1 MRTHNPVHH
10 SARALRSRM
19 AYALLLCLV
28 IIWAAVFWELDRSRN
43 SVIHEAEVRTQV
55 QSRVFAENSRSVIK
69 RINEILLDMRA
80 QWSGDWR
87 AFANEIRQRQESVQ
101 DITFQLTVIDKN
113 GILAF
118 SNLALPTDRTDLSE
132 REHFLVH
139 KNAPYA
145 DRLFMSKPLKGKVS
159 GKWSIQFTLPIRK
172 NGVFDGVLV
181 ASISPNQFAT
191 FAETMGVRQGG
202 SVAMVRDTGEVMSRF
217 PFDDAS
223 LGVIVKN
230 SPYLQPNAPISGSFS
245 RTALT
250 DHVARQYGFYRLPE
264 YGVTFLVGDSLSDVL
279 TAYEVNRNVVV
290 SAGVLVS
297 ALAIF
302 LFYLLQRSLNASEK
316 LRSELELAKVQAEN
330 ANEAKS
336 LFLANMSHEIR
347 TPMNGVLGMAG
358 LLMDSKLQPEH
369 KAYVKNIVQSGE
381 ALLAIINDILDL
393 SKIEAGRMEF
403 ESRPFSLGVVVD
415 SVVSNLKVKADDKS
429 IGFQVELPADTGAQY
444 VGDSLR
450 IRQVLFNLVGNAIK
464 FTHHGAVCIVV
475 SEQADCVRFEIHDSG
490 IGIAPDALGKLF
502 SNFVQVDSSTSRKF
516 GGTGLG
522 LVICKK
528 LVEGM
533 HGRIGV
539 DSVPGEG
546 SLFWFELPLEKL
558 QAASPAALIAD
569 ADAVAHLDGAVQRG
583 VTFDAEAA
591 QRPQEVTSQAKDPV
605 PLSIL
610 LVEDHPINQQLATT
624 ILHRLGHHVIVA
636 GDGVQGVQAAGQ
648 EAFDLILMDVQMPQM
663 NGFEAT
669 KRIRMGDGPNART
682 PIVALTANAMQSDK
696 DACFEAGMDDFL
708 TKPFSK
714 ADLVAVLSR
723 QLALRKDASG

>member
-1 MRTHNPVHH
+1 MRTHNPVHQG
-10 SARALRSRM
+10 ANVLRSRM
-19 AYALLLCLV
+19 TYSLLLCLL

-43 SVIHEAEVRTQV
+43 SFIHEAEVRTQV

-69 RINEILLDMRA
+69 RVNEILLDMRA

-87 AFANEIRQRQESVQ
+87 AFANEIRQRQETVQ
-101 DITFQLTVIDKN
+101 DITFQLSIIDKN

-118 SNLALPTDRTDLSE
+118 SNLAPPTDRTDLSQ
-132 REHFLVH
+132 REHFGVH
-139 KNAPYA
+139 KNAPYS

-159 GKWSIQFTLPIRK
+159 GKWSIQFTRPVIK
-172 NGVFDGVLV
+172 NGVFSGVIV
-181 ASISPNQFAT
+181 ASISPDQFAT
-191 FAETMGVRQGG
+191 FAQTIGVRQGG
-202 SVAMVRDTGEVMSRF
+202 SVAMVRDSGEVMSRF
-217 PFDDAS
+217 PSDDTS
-223 LGVIVKN
+223 LGVIVKD
-230 SPYLQPNAPISGSFS
+230 SPYLKPNAPVSGTFS

-264 YGVTFLVGDSLSDVL
+264 YGATFVVGDSLSDVL
-279 TAYEVNRNVVV
+279 APYEVNRNIVV
-290 SAGVLVS
+290 SVGALVS

-302 LFYLLQRSLNASEK
+302 LFALLQRSLAASEK
-316 LRSELELAKVQAEN
+316 LRSELEQAKVQAEN

-369 KAYVKNIVQSGE
+369 KAYVKSIVQSGE

-403 ESRPFSLGVVVD
+403 ESRPFALGVVVD
-415 SVVSNLKVKADDKS
+415 SVVSNLKVKADDKN
-429 IGFQVELPADTGAQY
+429 IGFHVELPADAGAQY

-464 FTHHGAVCIVV
+464 FTHHGAVRIVV
-475 SEQADCVRFEIHDSG
+475 QEQAECLRFEIHDSG
-490 IGIAPDALGKLF
+490 IGIPPDALAKLF

-539 DSVPGEG
+539 QSEPGEG
-546 SLFWFELPLEKL
+546 SLFWFELPLEKV
-558 QAASPAALIAD
+558 QALSPAALLAD
-569 ADAVAHLDGAVQRG
+569 DEATDSIPGIHAMLGSEPQHKPAEAVA
-583 VTFDAEAA
+583 
-591 QRPQEVTSQAKDPV
+591 QAKALA
-605 PLSIL
+605 LSIL

-636 GDGVQGVQAAGQ
+636 GDGVQGVQAADK
-648 EAFDLILMDVQMPQM
+648 EKFDVILMDVQMPQM
-663 NGFEAT
+663 NGFDAT
-669 KRIRMGDGPNART
+669 KHIRAGNSPNART

-714 ADLVAVLSR
+714 VDLVAVLSR
-723 QLALRKDASG
+723 QVTAHQDTGA